1 MLTVT
6 WEDVGSQLM
15 FAASCDDAKSRTDA
29 VLVLADMLEDGG
41 RGEGAAWIRCHVDSG
56 VEPLQ
61 AVQYQHMVRLQSCC
75 EFGRSPRFA
84 VRNGVIVGASFRGC
98 SLVNVG
104 PLLEFPW
111 MEYLDFSSTRLSDD
125 ASAFLDSMNLR
136 VFHAD
141 YTQVGVGTIR
151 RLVRMSRLESVS
163 LLSTRIS
170 IQAAETLLEL
180 ADRIKRLH
188 YDSWI
193 LPPTIGARME
203 GRFRGRL
210 RAPASV
216 DAVTYAAAHGC
227 SVRPS

>member
-1 MLTVT
+1 MLAIT
-6 WEDVGSQLM
+6 WEDIGQQLVA
-15 FAASCDDAKSRTDA
+15 AASCDDAKGRHDA

-41 RGEGAAWIRCHVDSG
+41 RGEDAAWIRCHVASG

-61 AVQYQHMVRLQSCC
+61 AVRYQHQVRLQMCC
-75 EFGRSPRFA
+75 DFGRPPRFA
-84 VRNGVIVGASFRGC
+84 VRDGVIVGASFRGC

-141 YTQVGVGTIR
+141 YTQVGAGTIR

-163 LLSTRIS
+163 LLSTRVS
-170 IQAAETLLEL
+170 IQAAEALLEL
-180 ADRIKRLH
+180 ADQLKCLR

-193 LPPTIGARME
+193 LPPQVGRRME
-203 GRFRGRL
+203 DRYGQRL
-210 RAPASV
+210 RASASADV
-216 DAVTYAAAHGC
+216 VTYASANGC
-227 SVRPS
+227 SIHD